1 MNQENEI
8 EVLGF
13 WWFLGHSEEKFPGQL
28 KFKPNEGI
36 TLQIFLESNYEL
48 FRNQYKKYE
57 IIYGCAGNQIYTLVS
72 CFQIGH
78 SANSASNI
86 FYHTFDADLLVS
98 HNIKYFESINDFQFC
113 RLITKMDNTLKFF
126 ETTDSYTHSQE
137 ITEEST
143 IHFIEETPQQIEFDV
158 DDNLRGII
166 YIGSGNSISRR
177 EKTFNIKGEVSFSI
191 ESKNN
196 SLIHLKTL
204 EKEMDNL
211 RIFFS
216 IVMQGVCIYDEIET
230 STPDLPYNF
239 HLYKQDTYEEASK
252 RFMMFDL
259 KTVQNKISDILKN
272 WFQLCKA
279 IPEAINLFYN
289 VYTSTKFYE
298 YHFRDTYVALEGLFQ
313 WKKSCDT
320 DGKNVITI
328 LLNDILKSDDKRNN
342 IPSFVKIVDGFPKWS
357 VIARNNRHF
366 QTHLNKEKYAND
378 IVANTELLRI
388 MRKMQ
393 AIFLFYILEE
403 LGLSDTEIE
412 RSFRKTGTHFSPF
425 LL

>member
-13 WWFLGHSEEKFPGQL
+13 WRFLGNSEEKFPGQL

-36 TLQIFLESNYEL
+36 TLEIFHENNYEL
-48 FRNQYKKYE
+48 FSWNQYRKCE
-57 IIYGCAGNQIYTLVS
+57 IIYGCAGNQIYTLVN
-72 CFQIGH
+72 CIQIGH
-78 SANSASNI
+78 SASKM

-98 HNIKYFESINDFQFC
+98 HNTKYFESMNDFQFC

-143 IHFIEETPQQIEFDV
+143 KHFIEETPKQIEFDV
-158 DDNLRGII
+158 DDTLRGLI
-166 YIGSGNSISRR
+166 YIGSGNSTSRR

-196 SLIHLKTL
+196 SLIHLRTL

-211 RIFFS
+211 RMFFS
-216 IVMQGVCIYDEIET
+216 IVMQGVCIYDEIDAYI
-230 STPDLPYNF
+230 PDSPNNF
-239 HLYKQDTYEEASK
+239 HLFQQNMHGETSK

-259 KTVQNKISDILKN
+259 KTVQKKISLILKN
-272 WFQLCKA
+272 WFQLCKE
-279 IPEAINLFYN
+279 IPEVINLFYN
-289 VYTSTKFYE
+289 VYSSTQFYE
-298 YHFRDTYVALEGLFQ
+298 YHFRDTYAALEGLFV
-313 WKKSCDT
+313 WKFQRKT
-320 DGKNVITI
+320 NGNTI
-328 LLNDILKSDDKRNN
+328 ISLTNELKDREDSLPTFFRIIINYK
-342 IPSFVKIVDGFPKWS
+342 KWS
-357 VIARNNRHF
+357 QTVGINRDF
-366 QTHLNKEKYAND
+366 QVHLNKGRYSDND
-378 IVANTELLRI
+378 LLSNIELLKL

-393 AIFLFYILEE
+393 AIILVHILDY
-403 LGLSDTEIE
+403 LGFIDSEIE
-412 RSFRKTGTHFSPF
+412 NIFRRTEMHFLPK